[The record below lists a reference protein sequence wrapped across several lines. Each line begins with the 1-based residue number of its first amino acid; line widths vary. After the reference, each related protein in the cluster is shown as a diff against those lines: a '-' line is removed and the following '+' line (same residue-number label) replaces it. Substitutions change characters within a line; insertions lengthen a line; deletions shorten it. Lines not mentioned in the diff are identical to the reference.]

1 MVPAD
6 KKERADLEW
15 KIKSIKTNVLPK
27 EFTEMRQNALQKA
40 QTEFEKSGIIPTYL
54 SGVKAPW
61 NIGTGLSYAPVPSHI
76 IGVTMAAAG

>member
-6 KKERADLEW
+6 KKERAALEW

-40 QTEFEKSGIIPTYL
+40 QAEFEKSGIIPTYL
-54 SGVKAPW
+54 SGVKAP
-61 NIGTGLSYAPVPSHI
+61 
-76 IGVTMAAAG
+76 